1 MKLGLDKQYVLLGPP
16 GCGKTEALLR
26 AVERHL
32 DEGVEPESIAYVSF
46 TRKATREAVDR
57 ACKKFDIDRKRMPY
71 FRTIHSLCFQQLAL
85 AKDQVMGAE
94 SYREIGEL
102 LGVRFAG
109 THDEEDG
116 SMMPTGGTLGDKM
129 LFVYELARVRRVSM
143 ENAYHELCQD
153 RSFTW
158 HHFKQFV
165 ATVDEYR
172 RTMDMMD
179 FTEMLEQFVKQGRAV
194 PVSVAIIDEA
204 QDLSPLQWQV
214 LRVAFATAD
223 FVYIAGDDDQAI
235 YSWSGADVASFLALE
250 GKHVMLSRSYR
261 IPRAVHELAH
271 RIITPVSQRYVKKFD
286 AREEQGEVQWLTTP
300 EQADFDHDDGTWL
313 LLARNVFQLGDLERI
328 VRDRG
333 LSYLS
338 RGGHTSVKRAS
349 ARAILTWEKLRAGDE
364 CMGNDIKA
372 AYDFL
377 KVGVGVKRGFKGLKK
392 MEDDAPFTIQQL
404 IDEWGLLYNARVPWH
419 DALEMHDV
427 DRQYY
432 LAIERRHGLKA
443 LVEVPRIHINTI
455 HGVKGGEADHVVLMT
470 DLARRTYEQYQQQPD
485 DERRVFYVGAT
496 RARNRLLVV
505 LPTTNQ
511 FFTI

>member
-32 DEGVEPESIAYVSF
+32 DAGVEPESIAYVSF
-46 TRKATREAVDR
+46 TRKATREAIDR
-57 ACKKFDIDRKRMPY
+57 ACKKFDLDRKRMPY

-85 AKDQVMGAE
+85 GKDQVMGTE

-102 LGVRFAG
+102 LGLRFAG
-109 THDEEDG
+109 TRDEDG
-116 SMMPTGGTLGDKM
+116 SMMPVGDTLGDKM
-129 LFVYELARVRRVSM
+129 LFMYELARVRRMTM
-143 ENAYHELCQD
+143 EQAYHELCQD

-158 HHFKQFV
+158 HHFKQFFQ
-165 ATVDEYR
+165 TVDEYR

-179 FTEMLEQFVKQGRAV
+179 FTEMLEQFVKQGRPV

-214 LRVAFATAD
+214 LRVAFSTAD

-235 YSWSGADVASFLALE
+235 YKWSGADVDSFLALE
-250 GKHVMLSRSYR
+250 GAHVVLSKSYR
-261 IPRAVHELAH
+261 IPRAVHELAQ
-271 RIITPVSQRYVKKFD
+271 RIIVPVSKRYVKQFD
-286 AREEQGEVQWLTTP
+286 ARAEQGEVQWLTTP
-300 EQADFDHDDGTWL
+300 EQADFGVDNGSWL
-313 LLARNVFQLGDLERI
+313 LLTRNVFQIGQLERM

-333 LSYLS
+333 LSFLS
-338 RGGHTSVKRAS
+338 RGGHLSVKRAS
-349 ARAILTWEKLRAGDE
+349 SRAILTWEKLREGQE

-372 AYDFL
+372 TYDFL
-377 KVGVGVKRGFKGLKK
+377 KVGVGVKRGFKGLTK
-392 MEDDAPFTIQQL
+392 MRDDTPFTMQQL
-404 IDEWGLLYNARVPWH
+404 IAEWGLLHSDQVPWH

-470 DLARRTYEQYQQQPD
+470 DLARRTHEQYQQDPD

-496 RARNRLLVV
+496 RARKSLHVV

-511 FFTI
+511 FFTM